1 MSSIPPPETAA
12 PPPPP
17 PAPPVLDDVPP
28 TWPLWIAPMAVVLG
42 FALGLV
48 GSVIVAVIGA
58 AAGSNLSNPSPA
70 VELAASFVFD
80 VGFVLSALY
89 LVRMNGPVRAVDF
102 GFRRPRLVVGVGAF
116 VLAAV
121 GYYVISAIYASVVHV
136 HGSDKLPNELGVS
149 TSTAA
154 LVVATVF
161 VCVVAPI
168 AEEFFFRGFLFG
180 TLRRMRIPVFGT
192 DVGVWVAAII
202 TGILFGIAHT
212 GSASSQFLVP
222 LGFLGF
228 VLCIVRWKTRSLYPC
243 IALHSANNALAL
255 GINQLDWSAAAII
268 ALLVGSLLAVGAVTL
283 PLSAPRTA

>member
-1 MSSIPPPETAA
+1 
-12 PPPPP
+12 
-17 PAPPVLDDVPP
+17 
-28 TWPLWIAPMAVVLG
+28 
-42 FALGLV
+42 V